1 VIAMPVIVVG
11 ARSIAWRRRHYRQT
25 YALRFSSPGRTHENV
40 AHKAFAHGNMCMME
54 GKFDE
59 ARAALREVGSAI
71 DHMEDPVRHDISS
84 AYFDHTRDTYK

>member
-1 VIAMPVIVVG
+1 MYV
-11 ARSIAWRRRHYRQT
+11 
-25 YALRFSSPGRTHENV
+25 
-40 AHKAFAHGNMCMME
+40 E
-54 GKFDE
+54 GKLDE